1 MAKKEKKEKNSAE
14 KPKLNASEELA
25 DENLSEGQ
33 PNLESEN
40 LSETTDHTLLKEDEK
55 PKVSSSNITGTIK
68 QRAESSDDNRTR
80 TEQIL
85 LAYEAYKNSG
95 KVGLNERITI
105 DGFLDRSDTGS
116 NKNIGMQPAKASTQT
131 EAPIDT
137 ESSHAVPLEGRL
149 NAAGVYDRRNA
160 ADMTGTQAPLQRS
173 AMNAGR
179 ISENLRS
186 ADAARG
192 RGETVSA
199 DIRIMN
205 EIRQISEFDPA
216 IQSIQDLPKMQNYDK
231 FRELVQRGNTF
242 IDAYKLANFDA
253 IMQNSVQKNEQ
264 ATRNRLY
271 GKMHMDPLGS
281 RGAIGDSVPRDV
293 LDRYRSMLPD
303 SSYSE
308 IQKHYNNYTGS
319 NF

>member
-1 MAKKEKKEKNSAE
+1 MTKKEKKEKNSTE
-14 KPKLNASEELA
+14 KPKLNITEELT
-25 DENLSEGQ
+25 DEDLSEGQ
-33 PNLESEN
+33 PNVESEN
-40 LSETTDHTLLKEDEK
+40 ISEATDNTLLEEDEK
-55 PKVSSSNITGTIK
+55 AKNPSGDIAGATK
-68 QRAESSDDNRTR
+68 QSVESSDDNRRR

-85 LAYEAYKNSG
+85 LAYEAYKNRG

-105 DGFLDRSDTGS
+105 DGFLDHSDTDKD
-116 NKNIGMQPAKASTQT
+116 KNIGMQPVKTSTGT
-131 EAPIDT
+131 EVPVDAG
-137 ESSHAVPLEGRL
+137 SSRAVPSGGRL
-149 NAAGVYDRRNA
+149 NTAGMYDRRNT
-160 ADMTGTQAPLQRS
+160 ADMTETQAPWQRRD
-173 AMNAGR
+173 MDAGR
-179 ISENLRS
+179 ISGNLRS
-186 ADAARG
+186 ADTARS
-192 RGETVSA
+192 RGGTVST

-205 EIRQISEFDPA
+205 EIRQISEFDPT
-216 IQSIQDLPKMQNYDK
+216 IQSIQDLPKMQNYDQ

-242 IDAYKLANFDA
+242 IDAYKLANFDS
-253 IMQNSVQKNEQ
+253 IIQNSVQKNEQ
-264 ATRNRLY
+264 ATRTRLY